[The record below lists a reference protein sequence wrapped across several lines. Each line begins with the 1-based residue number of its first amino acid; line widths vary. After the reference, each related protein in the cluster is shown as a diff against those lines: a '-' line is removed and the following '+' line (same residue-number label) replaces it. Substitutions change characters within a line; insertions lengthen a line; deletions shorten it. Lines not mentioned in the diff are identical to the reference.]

1 MRNLIK
7 LEELFLFFLSI
18 FLFSQLGTPW
28 WWFPALFLA
37 PDLGILG
44 YLPGPRVGA
53 FSYNLLHHKAI
64 AVTALVLGVYLASLP
79 LQLAGVIILGHSSLD
94 RVLGYGLKYP
104 DSFRHTHLG
113 YIGKVPSLGQDGEI
127 P

>member
-18 FLFSQLGTPW
+18 FLFSTLGTPW
-28 WWFPALFLA
+28 WWFPALLLA

-44 YLPGPRVGA
+44 YLAGPRVGA

-64 AVTALVLGVYLASLP
+64 AVTALVLGVYMASLP

-113 YIGKVPSLGQDGEI
+113 YIGKAPSLGQGGEI